1 MNFFV
6 LHSYF
11 KAHCMLERNNRN
23 KNNEEQNK
31 IIWVGPIASLTV

>member
-23 KNNEEQNK
+23 KNEEQNK